1 MTDQTSGPAP
11 GHTGPGHPAPTPSEP
26 VHAVPA
32 PSEQA
37 TSEQGQTPEQDGAAL
52 LKRRGHYTA
61 DLLLSLQD
69 SIHRLRKEAEELR
82 EQLETT
88 GADEMTGAKSQV
100 RKLEDLIRDCQKV
113 EKTLAEQ
120 STDVARLLKSEH
132 ELDLVAA
139 RAAVELGLS
148 RLRAALAPELL
159 LG

>member
-1 MTDQTSGPAP
+1 M
-11 GHTGPGHPAPTPSEP
+11 
-26 VHAVPA
+26 
-32 PSEQA
+32 
-37 TSEQGQTPEQDGAAL
+37 
-52 LKRRGHYTA
+52 KRRVHYTA

-82 EQLETT
+82 EQLET
-88 GADEMTGAKSQV
+88 TGAKSQV